1 MHIIVPD
8 YRVGELLDGKGATKR
23 GRYQG
28 KANKLS
34 RRPLVEKLI
43 LEKLGLALENC

>member
-1 MHIIVPD
+1 M
-8 YRVGELLDGKGATKR
+8 EGKGAVKR

-34 RRPLVEKLI
+34 KRPLVEKLI
-43 LEKLGLALENC
+43 LEKLGLAQGNGS